1 MISFKLSIHDTT
13 KNGEINFKDWAAWS
27 KPPPKRAVPVK
38 IRAYIYQCKDL
49 PAADSN
55 GTSDPFIKVWDMSEG
70 QKQTQ
75 IIEDSTN
82 PLYYEVLELDY
93 EVRDIND
100 LESYPP
106 FIFDVYD
113 YDDDLFDSSNDY
125 LARAI
130 IEPEDCA
137 IVLEKD
143 FKTCTEHGQDRCNY
157 CRDERALKEIPLT
170 PRWHPLKFSVDS
182 PTSGE
187 VLVSFSVSQLEY

>member
-1 MISFKLSIHDTT
+1 
-13 KNGEINFKDWAAWS
+13 
-27 KPPPKRAVPVK
+27 
-38 IRAYIYQCKDL
+38 
-49 PAADSN
+49 
-55 GTSDPFIKVWDMSEG
+55 
-70 QKQTQ
+70 
-75 IIEDSTN
+75 
-82 PLYYEVLELDY
+82 VLELDY

-187 VLVSFSVSQLEY
+187 VLVSFSVS